1 MDAQKHL
8 NQLSEIKALMERSS
22 RCLSL
27 SGLSG
32 VAAGLI
38 AVLSGSYAW
47 WYIGQGAFVS
57 PIEVTN
63 CFLALPVNSE
73 PFLHIAFVAALTLV
87 LALGAA
93 FFFTL
98 KNSRKKGL
106 KIWDATTRYFLIN
119 LFVPLLAGGLFC
131 VALVYHGEIYLL
143 ASSTLVFYG
152 LALLNASR
160 YTHQEIRYLGISE
173 ISLGLIGMFFIG
185 YGILFWML
193 GFGVLHIIYGLLM
206 YQKHEKN

>member
-1 MDAQKHL
+1 MNAQEQL

-38 AVLSGSYAW
+38 ALLGGSYAW
-47 WYIGQGAFVS
+47 WYMGEGSFVS
-57 PIEVTN
+57 PIEVSN
-63 CFLALPVNSE
+63 CFLTLPVNSE
-73 PFLHIAFVAALTLV
+73 SFIHVAIVAAATLV
-87 LALGAA
+87 LALSLA

-119 LFVPLLAGGLFC
+119 LFLPLLAGGLFC
-131 VALVYHGEIYLL
+131 VALVYHGELYLL

-173 ISLGLIGMFFIG
+173 IGLGLVSMFFIG
-185 YGILFWML
+185 YGILFWMG
-193 GFGVLHIIYGLLM
+193 GFGLLHIIYGLLM

>member
-1 MDAQKHL
+1 MNAQEQL

-38 AVLSGSYAW
+38 ALLSGSYSW
-47 WYIGQGAFVS
+47 WYLGEGVFVS
-57 PIEVTN
+57 PIQVTN
-63 CFLALPVNSE
+63 CFLALPINSE
-73 PFLHIAFVAALTLV
+73 PFSHLV
-87 LALGAA
+87 LLAAFTLLLAIGAA

-98 KNSRKKGL
+98 NNSRKKGL

-119 LFVPLLAGGLFC
+119 LFLPLLAGGIFC
-131 VALVYHGEIYLL
+131 LGLIYHGELYLL

-173 ISLGLIGMFFIG
+173 ISLGLISMFFIG

-193 GFGVLHIIYGLLM
+193 GFGVLHMLYGMLM
-206 YQKHEKN
+206 YHKHEKN